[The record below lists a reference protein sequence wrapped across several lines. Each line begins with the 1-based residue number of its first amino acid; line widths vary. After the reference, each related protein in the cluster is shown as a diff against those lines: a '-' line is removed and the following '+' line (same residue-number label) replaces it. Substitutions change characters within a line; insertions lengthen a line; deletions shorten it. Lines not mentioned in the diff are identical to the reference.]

1 MSGIQSLE
9 VFLSGFQS
17 LEVFLSGIQS
27 LEVFVFRIYLYLR
40 WRSRYQD
47 GQGWE
52 TINWF
57 NPPLALR
64 LSQAKTFFFTIYH
77 GSINALWYHFVDIG
91 ENSKTLQGLYLLVL

>member
-1 MSGIQSLE
+1 VSGI
-9 VFLSGFQS
+9 QS

-27 LEVFVFRIYLYLR
+27 LEVFVFRIYLYVC
-40 WRSRYQD
+40 WRSKYQD
-47 GQGWE
+47 GPGWE

-77 GSINALWYHFVDIG
+77 GSINALWYHLVDIS
-91 ENSKTLQGLYLLVL
+91 ENSNFINCLMHTL

>member
-1 MSGIQSLE
+1 MGGI
-9 VFLSGFQS
+9 QS

-27 LEVFVFRIYLYLR
+27 LEVFVFRIYLYVR
-40 WRSRYQD
+40 WRSKYQD
-47 GQGWE
+47 GPGWE

-77 GSINALWYHFVDIG
+77 GSINALWYHLVDIS
-91 ENSKTLQGLYLLVL
+91 ENSNFINCLMHTL